1 MSKRHPEP
9 LKGRGSASRPDQRFQ
24 ELQREW
30 LDDGWGSLEQ
40 LPEKLNTTLEVDSA
54 RSVISFN
61 DSPDVGF
68 DRSINPYRGCEHGC
82 VYCFAR
88 PSHAWLGLSPGLD
101 FESRLFYKPHAAE
114 LLRKALG
121 KREYACAPIA
131 VGINTDA
138 YQPVEK
144 KLGITRQCLEVLN
157 EANHPIAI
165 VTKSA
170 LIERDLDI
178 LASMAERDLVHVAIS
193 LTTLD
198 RDLSRRLEPRAA
210 APQRRLQTIRRLAEA
225 GVPVMAFLA
234 PIIPVLN
241 DSEMERLLEAAREAG
256 AHSAAY
262 VLLRLPHE
270 VKELFTQWLEQHEPL
285 KAAHV
290 MQRIYDSRGG
300 KAYDAD
306 FSQRMVGTGVFADLI
321 RQRFHLAERRLGFAG
336 APPLVCDLFTPP
348 PGNERQMS
356 LF

>member
-1 MSKRHPEP
+1 M
-9 LKGRGSASRPDQRFQ
+9 
-24 ELQREW
+24 
-30 LDDGWGSLEQ
+30 
-40 LPEKLNTTLEVDSA
+40 
-54 RSVISFN
+54 
-61 DSPDVGF
+61 
-68 DRSINPYRGCEHGC
+68 
-82 VYCFAR
+82 
-88 PSHAWLGLSPGLD
+88 
-101 FESRLFYKPHAAE
+101 
-114 LLRKALG
+114 
-121 KREYACAPIA
+121 A

-138 YQPVEK
+138 YQPAEK
-144 KLGITRQCLEVLN
+144 KLGITRECLEVLS

-178 LASMAERDLVHVAIS
+178 LAPMAERNLVHVAIS

-210 APQRRLQTIRRLAEA
+210 APQRRLQTIHRLSEA

-241 DSEMERLLEAAREAG
+241 DSEIEQLLEAAKEAG
-256 AHSAAY
+256 ANEAAY
-262 VLLRLPHE
+262 VLLRLPYE
-270 VKELFTQWLEQHEPL
+270 LKELFTQWLEQHEPL

-306 FSQRMVGTGVFADLI
+306 FSQRMRGTGQYADLI
-321 RQRFHLAERRLGFAG
+321 AQRFRLAVKRLGFTG
-336 APPLVCDLFTPP
+336 TPPMTCDLFVPP
-348 PGNERQMS
+348 PANTGQMS